1 MGTSVEE
8 LGKIFKKFDKNG
20 NNLISKREFRKGM
33 KALRKNLDQAEN
45 FSRSELNQAFNSLD
59 GNNDGK
65 ISFEEFKNVPEVAKR
80 RILPALIIACIWLC
94 PWNAW

>member
-1 MGTSVEE
+1 MGTSLEE
-8 LGKIFKKFDKNG
+8 LEKIFKKFDKNG

-33 KALRKNLDQAEN
+33 KAFRKNLDQAEN
-45 FSRSELNQAFNSLD
+45 LSRSELNQAFNSLD
-59 GNNDGK
+59 ENTDGK
-65 ISFEEFKNVPEVAKR
+65 ISFEEFKNVPEIAKR